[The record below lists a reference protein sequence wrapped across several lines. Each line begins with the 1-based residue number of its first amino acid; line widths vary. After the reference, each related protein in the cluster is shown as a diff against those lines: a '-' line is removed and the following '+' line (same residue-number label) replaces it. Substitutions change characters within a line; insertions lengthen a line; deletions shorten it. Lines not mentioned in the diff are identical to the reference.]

1 MLQFKEY
8 LNETKWAGSLSD
20 KLFDVGIG
28 LSGLWLPMSTPIF
41 RRIGLDDFRTTCFHV
56 TDTEGYEGIKKMQGQ
71 KSQFLHSLICKT
83 NICLEVYKHKVE

>member
-8 LNETKWAGSLSD
+8 LNETKWTGSLSD

-56 TDTEGYEGIKKMQGQ
+56 TDVEGYENLKKIQGQ
-71 KSQFLHSLICKT
+71 NINNNELLFCTT
-83 NICLEVYKHKVE
+83 NPIV